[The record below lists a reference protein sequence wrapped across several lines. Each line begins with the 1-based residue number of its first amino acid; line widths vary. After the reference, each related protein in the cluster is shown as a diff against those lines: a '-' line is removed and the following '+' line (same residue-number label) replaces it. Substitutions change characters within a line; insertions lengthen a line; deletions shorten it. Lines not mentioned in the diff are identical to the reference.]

1 MVKYRIKSSQDYFM
15 FLIKGMTSEGQSYS
29 VQAKFP
35 FVPFWITT
43 TRKFNTKEQ
52 AEEYI
57 LLIKK
62 EY

>member
-1 MVKYRIKSSQDYFM
+1 MVKYRIKSSQNYFM
-15 FLIKGMTSEGQSYS
+15 FLIKEMTSESQSYS

-35 FVPFWITT
+35 FIPFWITT
-43 TRKFNTKEQ
+43 TRKFSTREQ

>member
-1 MVKYRIKSSQDYFM
+1 M
-15 FLIKGMTSEGQSYS
+15 FLFKEITSENQSYS

-35 FVPFWITT
+35 FIPFWITI

-52 AEEYI
+52 AKEYI
-57 LLIKK
+57 LLIKE

>member
-1 MVKYRIKSSQDYFM
+1 MVKYRIKSSQNYLM
-15 FLIKGMTSEGQSYS
+15 FLFKEITSENQSYS

-35 FVPFWITT
+35 FIPFWITI

-52 AEEYI
+52 AKEYI
-57 LLIKK
+57 LLIKE